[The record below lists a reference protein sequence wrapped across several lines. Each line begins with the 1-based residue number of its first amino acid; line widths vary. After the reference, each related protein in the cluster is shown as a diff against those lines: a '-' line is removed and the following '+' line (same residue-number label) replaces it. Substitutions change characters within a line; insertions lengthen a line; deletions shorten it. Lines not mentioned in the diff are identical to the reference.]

1 VSPRVPSEHVGHE
14 VRVEA
19 ERREAEAHLM
29 FRHMRPVPRRQA
41 CTREHIECAIQGDDA
56 LEFFGWRHPSK
67 AIDQEALDG

>member
-1 VSPRVPSEHVGHE
+1 
-14 VRVEA
+14 
-19 ERREAEAHLM
+19 M